1 MHPVEGRKPSC
12 ASSGEDC
19 DPGGHEGLPH
29 WTQSEMQ
36 AQCELLVAEHRR
48 AKMVGK
54 ATAAQEKVTGVT
66 VGSVARGSAITRM
79 KARIGAEEA
88 ENYAAKQLG
97 NGAVSGDTLVD
108 RFEKLERDEKIERL
122 LGELKQKQG
131 RMLEA
136 G

>member
-1 MHPVEGRKPSC
+1 
-12 ASSGEDC
+12 
-19 DPGGHEGLPH
+19 
-29 WTQSEMQ
+29 
-36 AQCELLVAEHRR
+36 
-48 AKMVGK
+48 MVGK